1 MIAIGIGAHNFA
13 EGLAI
18 GASAASG
25 ATRIAVG
32 LIVGFA
38 LHNATEGFGVAA
50 PLAGRG
56 TMPTWGQLT
65 LAGLVAGGP
74 TFVGAMIGYRFASPL
89 LQTFFLTTA
98 VGALIFLVGQLWG
111 VLKRSGLTI
120 LSTSTLAGG
129 LIIALRTEVFLQLH
143 PHLPILA

>member
-1 MIAIGIGAHNFA
+1 MASARTTSR

-25 ATRIAVG
+25 ATALAAG

-50 PLAGRG
+50 PLAGKVV
-56 TMPTWGQLT
+56 PTWGQLL

-74 TFVGAMIGYRFASPL
+74 TFVGTVVGYNFSSPTL
-89 LQTFFLTTA
+89 SIFFLATA
-98 VGALIFLVGQLWG
+98 IGALVFVIGELWAI
-111 VLKRSGLTI
+111 LKRTGVTVMATTMVTAASR
-120 LSTSTLAGG
+120 SPS
-129 LIIALRTEVFLQLH
+129 R
-143 PHLPILA
+143 PRP